1 MPCGIASKR
10 VRDMNESAPSMK
22 ETVRYLWPCIWTKN
36 TKTGKTQL
44 ILAILFILLSIALN
58 LSVPIFL
65 KEAINALAGHETLLN
80 NPPLLIIITYALVWG
95 ASKVFVSL
103 SQVVAFP
110 VEVDG
115 ARRFCLQLF
124 DHLQHLSTKFHR
136 DRKSGEILN
145 TIERARGCAID
156 LIGAPF
162 VMLLPVIIEIIFAMI
177 YLSYVYDIFLGL
189 ILFLMLI
196 SYMLLSYF
204 TSHWIVKCRMKQ
216 NIEDAAANSYL
227 IESLLHADTVKC
239 FNAQHYEVNAAAQK
253 LREKELAD
261 TKALNADAKI
271 HLIQNTIIGFCII
284 TMLLIAGTKVT
295 AGSMNVGDFVLVHGY
310 LFMFMLPLSLLG
322 YRIRMTRDNLA
333 RFKSAIDLMKIPV
346 DIQDKPNAQAIKFKE
361 GKISFEQVNFGY
373 NKQRNILDNI
383 SFNVEPGTTTAIVGA
398 SGSGKSTIARLL
410 FRLYDLDSGEIRI
423 DEQNISDIQQGSL
436 RATLGIVPQ
445 ETALFNDTLR
455 NNLIYGNPSCT
466 DDELVDAIQAAHLE
480 SLVAK
485 LPDGLET
492 RVGERGLK
500 LSGGEKQRV
509 AIARMLIKKPKIYI
523 FDEATSAL
531 DMKTEKDIQACLKQI
546 SSDVTTLIIAHR
558 LSTVTHADNILVL
571 ANGVIIEQGTHQEL
585 LERKGAYAQLW
596 QAQSQDK
603 MVT

>member
-1 MPCGIASKR
+1 
-10 VRDMNESAPSMK
+10 MNDSAPSMK
-22 ETVRYLWPCIWTKN
+22 ETVQYLWPCIWTKN
-36 TKTGKTQL
+36 TRTGKTQV
-44 ILAILFILLSIALN
+44 ILAVLFILSSIALN

-103 SQVVAFP
+103 SQVVAYP

-124 DHLQHLSTKFHR
+124 DHLQHLSTKFHS

-156 LIGAPF
+156 LIGMPF
-162 VMLLPVIIEIIFAMI
+162 VMLLPVIIEIIFSMI
-177 YLSYVYDIFLGL
+177 YLSYVYNIFLGL
-189 ILFLMLI
+189 ILFLMLN

-204 TSHWIVKCRMKQ
+204 TSHWIVQCRMKQ

-239 FNAQHYEVNAAAQK
+239 FNAQQYEVHAAAEK
-253 LREKELAD
+253 LREKERAD
-261 TKALNADAKI
+261 TNALNADAKI
-271 HLIQNTIIGFCII
+271 HLIQNTIIGLCII
-284 TMLLIAGTKVT
+284 SMLLIVGTMVT
-295 AGSMNVGDFVLVHGY
+295 AGSMSVGDFVLVHGY

-346 DIQDKPNAQAIKFKE
+346 EIQDKPNAQAIKFKR
-361 GKISFEQVNFGY
+361 GKISFEQANFGY

-423 DEQNISDIQQGSL
+423 DEQNISDLQQGSL

-466 DDELVDAIQAAHLE
+466 HDELVDAIQAAHLE

-531 DMKTEKDIQACLKQI
+531 DMKIEKDIQACLKQI

>member
-1 MPCGIASKR
+1 MQCGIASKR
-10 VRDMNESAPSMK
+10 VRDMNESAPSIK

-36 TKTGKTQL
+36 TRRGKAQL
-44 ILAILFILLSIALN
+44 ILAVLFILLSIALN

-65 KEAINALAGHETLLN
+65 KEAINALAGHETLLKN
-80 NPPLLIIITYALVWG
+80 LPLLIIITYALVWG

-124 DHLQHLSTKFHR
+124 DHLQHLSTNFHR

-145 TIERARGCAID
+145 TIERARTSTIN

-177 YLSYVYDIFLGL
+177 YLSYVYDIFLGF

-204 TSHWIVKCRMKQ
+204 TAHWIVKCRMKQ
-216 NIEDAAANSYL
+216 NIEDAAANAYL
-227 IESLLHADTVKC
+227 LESLLHADTVKC
-239 FNAQHYEVNAAAQK
+239 FNAQHDEVNAAAQK

-271 HLIQNTIIGFCII
+271 HLIQNTIIGLCII

-346 DIQDKPNAQAIKFKE
+346 DIQDKPNAQAIKFKQ

-410 FRLYDLDSGEIRI
+410 FRLYDLDSGKIRI
-423 DEQNISDIQQGSL
+423 DEQNISDLQQGSL

-466 DDELVDAIQAAHLE
+466 HDELVDAIQAAHLE

-509 AIARMLIKKPKIYI
+509 AIARMLIKNPKIYI

-531 DMKTEKDIQACLKQI
+531 DMKTEKDLQACLKQI

-596 QAQSQDK
+596 QAQS
-603 MVT
+603 